1 MSKEKKQIEIG
12 DNLTLILFVA
22 LVVTM
27 FTIIIIFA

>member
-1 MSKEKKQIEIG
+1 MSKEKKKIEIG

-22 LVVTM
+22 LVATM